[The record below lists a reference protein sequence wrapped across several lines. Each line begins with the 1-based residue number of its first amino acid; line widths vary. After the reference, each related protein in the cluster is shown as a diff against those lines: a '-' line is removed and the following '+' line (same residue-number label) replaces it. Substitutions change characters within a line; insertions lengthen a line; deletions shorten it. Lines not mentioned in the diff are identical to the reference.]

1 MNIVVKSLVGL
12 AIFGAIVMASPK
24 FLTGDELKDISA
36 FVDFSRWRHKDGS
49 QPIRWLFTGDYAE
62 VVPGTGDIET
72 AEEYQDFN
80 MHLEFWLPLESDHQ
94 GQARANSGIYIHGLY
109 ELQILD
115 SSAVEYPTAQDCG
128 ALYKQVPPLMNACK
142 GPLVWQTYDI
152 EFRAPRVDQNNRV
165 MIPGEI
171 TAWLNGEL
179 VLNQVPITKPTGA
192 AGRLPQRGVGPIRL
206 QDHQSPVRFRNVV
219 ITPRFN

>member
-1 MNIVVKSLVGL
+1 MKRILKTLLTVVFFATV
-12 AIFGAIVMASPK
+12 VTVSPK
-24 FLTGDELKDISA
+24 FLTGDELNDISA
-36 FVDFSRWRHKDGS
+36 FVDFSRWQHKDGS
-49 QPIRWLFTGDYAE
+49 QPIRWILTGDYAE

-72 AEEYQDFN
+72 TEHYQDFN
-80 MHLEFWLPLESDHQ
+80 LHLEFWLPLEPDHE

-115 SSAVEYPTAQDCG
+115 SSAVEHPTAQDCG
-128 ALYKQVPPLMNACK
+128 ALYKQVPPLVNACK
-142 GPLVWQTYDI
+142 GPMVWQTYDI
-152 EFRAPRVDQNNRV
+152 EFKAPRVDENNRV
-165 MIPGEI
+165 VTPGEI

-179 VLNQVPITKPTGA
+179 VLDQVPITKPTGA

-206 QDHQSPVRFRNVV
+206 QDHQSTVRFRNVV

>member
-1 MNIVVKSLVGL
+1 MNFIVKSFVAL
-12 AIFGAIVMASPK
+12 ALIGAVVMVSPK
-24 FLTGDELKDISA
+24 LMTGDELNEISA

-49 QPIRWLFTGDYAE
+49 QPIRWILTGDYAE

-80 MHLEFWLPLESDHQ
+80 LHLEFWLPLEPDHE
-94 GQARANSGIYIHGLY
+94 GQARSNSGIYIHGLY

-115 SSAVEYPTAQDCG
+115 SSDVEQPTAQDCG
-128 ALYKQVPPLMNACK
+128 ALYKQVPPLVNACK
-142 GPLVWQTYDI
+142 GPLQWQTYDI
-152 EFRAPRVDQNNRV
+152 EFRAPRVDENNRV
-165 MIPGEI
+165 TIPGEV

-192 AGRLPQRGVGPIRL
+192 AARLPQRGVGPIRL

-219 ITPRFN
+219 ITPRFK